1 MHSSTLIPAENIHL
15 MTAKSA
21 LDSPITCT
29 LIGKILNYRLWRLAA
44 EHPRELLI
52 TTILQLLHTI
62 TYWVQA
68 VFMAFMLSDITL
80 ALKSA
85 DHNQIP
91 RQMLLAIVVCIVLRF
106 AIAYAQEHYAA
117 SLGHKV
123 RSKLRSR
130 LLRSLLVSERL
141 YDTQDRLGAR
151 RLALTEGI
159 EGVDA
164 YITKYIPAALQ
175 VWILCP
181 LIIIVLAILNPWVAL
196 VLLAGIALATLG
208 PRWWKK
214 TLASRGE
221 EHWDSYESLSADF
234 LEALRSMST
243 LRILG
248 AVETFRARLKER
260 SDDLHRRTVATMRVS
275 LLDTGL
281 TDAGIQIG
289 MFCIATIAVLEH
301 LGGNI
306 TVTVAYIILM
316 MAAEGFRPVRDLAKH
331 WHAGYLGLSG
341 LATIDR
347 ATTGNSQSVRADM
360 LSKKDTS
367 DSANH
372 LEAPVQLH
380 QVSFSYKDQS
390 YILHQVDAAFGPG
403 TLHAISGPSGS
414 GKSTLFDL
422 ILGFLKPTSG
432 QVKVSG
438 NVVLVAQEPYLFPGT
453 IAHALAA
460 ESSPPSQEQLWSA
473 LTEVGM
479 ADTVRALPHGLD
491 TQLSEAGANLSGGQ
505 RQRLAIA
512 RALLSEAP
520 IVLLD
525 EPTSALD
532 NENADLVCRTLLQ
545 LSRTRTVIMIAHRQE
560 ALKMAESVWNIQD
573 QRLVQLT
580 QRT

>member
-1 MHSSTLIPAENIHL
+1 
-15 MTAKSA
+15 MTAKPVLNPS
-21 LDSPITCT
+21 ITRV
-29 LIGKILNYRLWRLAA
+29 LIGKILNYRLWRLAT

-52 TTILQLLHTI
+52 TTVLQLLLTI

-68 VFMAFMLSDITL
+68 VFMALTLSSFALTLKNADQHGIPYRMLT
-80 ALKSA
+80 
-85 DHNQIP
+85 
-91 RQMLLAIVVCIVLRF
+91 AIIVCILLRF
-106 AIAYAQEHYAA
+106 AMTHAQEHYAV

-123 RSKLRSR
+123 RSNLRAN

-141 YDTQDRLGAR
+141 YDDQDRLGTR

-164 YITKYIPAALQ
+164 YVTKYIPAALQ

-181 LIIIVLAILNPWVAL
+181 LVLSVLAFISPWAAL
-196 VLLAGIALATLG
+196 VLFLGIALAVLG

-214 TLASRGE
+214 TITNRGK

-248 AVETFRARLKER
+248 AVETFQARLKER

-275 LLDTGL
+275 LIDTGL

-289 MFCIATIAVLEH
+289 MFCAATIAVVEH
-301 LGGNI
+301 IDGDL
-306 TVTVAYIILM
+306 TAALTYIILM
-316 MAAEGFRPVRDLAKH
+316 MAAEAFRPVRDLAKH

-341 LATIDR
+341 LATIDQ
-347 ATTGNSQSVRADM
+347 ATTDGSQSVEKNRSFKHQSADPAHPTE
-360 LSKKDTS
+360 SS
-367 DSANH
+367 VH
-372 LEAPVQLH
+372 LH
-380 QVSFSYKDQS
+380 RVSFSYDGKNR
-390 YILHQVDAAFGPG
+390 ILNQADAVFSPG
-403 TLHAISGPSGS
+403 VLHAVSGPSGS

-432 QVKVSG
+432 HVKVTG
-438 NVVLVAQEPYLFPGT
+438 DVALVAQESYLFPGT
-453 IAHALAA
+453 IAQTLTTGV
-460 ESSPPSQEQLWSA
+460 SQQSEEALWSA
-473 LTEVGM
+473 LEKVGM
-479 ADTVRALPHGLD
+479 ADSIRAMPHGLN
-491 TQLSEAGANLSGGQ
+491 TQLTEAGTNLSGGQ
-505 RQRLAIA
+505 RQRLSIA
-512 RALLSEAP
+512 RALLSDAP

-532 NENADLVCRTLLQ
+532 NQNADLICDSLLK

-560 ALKMAESVWNIQD
+560 ALNSAEKIWKIHNQK
-573 QRLVQLT
+573 LVQLT
-580 QRT
+580 PSASNTAEKSHE